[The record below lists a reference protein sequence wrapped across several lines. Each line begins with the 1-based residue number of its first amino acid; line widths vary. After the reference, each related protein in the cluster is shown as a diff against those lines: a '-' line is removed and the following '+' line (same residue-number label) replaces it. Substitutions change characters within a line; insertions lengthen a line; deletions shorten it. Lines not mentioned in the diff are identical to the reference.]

1 MTQVRFKP
9 AISLDDYV
17 GLVKQSKRPTRESR
31 DLPRKLKPRL
41 VSLHYLLTHL
51 DPDMAYS
58 EEHINLLIQYR
69 NPFGIDH
76 VQLRRLLV
84 DYSMLERTPDG
95 GEYRASDGYLAEA
108 EWDPQIVGPAPR
120 AEG

>member
-9 AISLDDYV
+9 AISLADYV
-17 GLVKQSKRPTRESR
+17 GLVKQWRRPTRGPR
-31 DLPRKLKPRL
+31 DLPRKLKQRL
-41 VSLHYLLTHL
+41 VALHYLLTYL
-51 DPDMAYS
+51 EPDVAHS
-58 EEHINLLIQYR
+58 EEDINLLIRHR

-84 DYSMLERTPDG
+84 DCSMLERTPDG

-120 AEG
+120 VGK